1 MEDNTITVDENEN
14 PALSEQVSVD
24 DSPLRNMI
32 VDYVGHTLQPEGN
45 IVNLEMVIEV
55 LGSEFPELVLALA
68 EENWVRGYQQALEDV
83 ENFENT
89 SQT

>member
-1 MEDNTITVDENEN
+1 MEDNTTTFDENEN
-14 PALSEQVSVD
+14 PALKQQDFGDE
-24 DSPLRNMI
+24 SPLRNMI
-32 VDYVGHTLQPEGN
+32 VDYVGHRLQPEDN
-45 IVNLEMVIEV
+45 VVNLEMVIEV